1 MFATQNIQLKFLKII
16 LIIIKLMTNIIA
28 TLTYFVS
35 LFLYMF
41 INHLGEGI
49 ENIAKQIE
57 IDEEDINSV
66 HTKK

>member
-16 LIIIKLMTNIIA
+16 LIILKLMINIIA
-28 TLTYFVS
+28 TTTYFVS

-41 INHLGEGI
+41 INHLAEGI
-49 ENIAKQIE
+49 ENIKEQIE
-57 IDEEDINSV
+57 IDEEDINSI